1 MASEW
6 VRVQFVGT
14 GPVTVLGETWY
25 PGEVHEAP
33 AAVVAQMA
41 TERRPDWFIRV
52 DADVNPVAPAG
63 ESISDVTVVTDTKST
78 KRKG

>member
-6 VRVQFVGT
+6 VRVQFVGP

-41 TERRPDWFIRV
+41 AERGLDWFVRV
-52 DADVNPVAPAG
+52 DADVNPVAA
-63 ESISDVTVVTDTKST
+63 VTEVTGNE
-78 KRKG
+78 KRRAKR